1 MKKDN
6 PKKYCER
13 ISYKIAY
20 YIRYVHNFSVL
31 RMDLD
36 FFRDDTGRI
45 WLFYISKI
53 AVKNNLYSKF
63 DKKLAG
69 IKLRGLK
76 IINSIKQKMRNE
88 YLYFTEE
95 EYKNL

>member
-1 MKKDN
+1 MKLDN

-13 ISYKIAY
+13 IAYKIGY
-20 YIRYVHNFSVL
+20 YIRHIHNFSVL

-36 FFRDDTGRI
+36 FFQDQTGRI
-45 WLFYISKI
+45 WLFYISNI

-69 IKLRGLK
+69 IKLQGLN
-76 IINSIKQKMRNE
+76 IVNNIKQKMRE
-88 YLYFTEE
+88 
-95 EYKNL
+95 